1 MTVTKSKRVNCHVVL
16 AVVLI
21 TAALAGGRVSP
32 CAAQT
37 PGAAGHPNSRAE
49 QADRLVADGVAAL
62 QRSEPAA
69 AASLFRQA
77 LTLKPNDA
85 SAHTYLGVLADG
97 AGDLA
102 AAERHFAAA
111 AAAEPSSSSARNNLG
126 AVLLRRGLPKQA
138 AEQFE
143 ASLGLDKNQP
153 SALFNLAQIRFSG
166 GTPDDLRAA
175 GDLFER
181 AYALA
186 PEVEGARALV
196 VVALRLGNREA
207 AAKYFREYTERL
219 AGAGL
224 ETAAAQRAELGAA
237 LLEAGLFKEAE
248 TELTAAVKIEPANH
262 ESVVRLARVY
272 IAGKDL
278 PAAGRTLEAAVA
290 RGLNAAPI
298 YALLASVYEQSGH
311 IENAIPAMR
320 LAIQRD
326 PQSEAYRFAYGML
339 LTNAMAPK
347 AALIRLAE
355 AIELFPASPRLW
367 LALGIAHFKAG
378 SNDEAAKAF
387 RRAIELDPNYAP
399 AHAYL
404 GMTYVEVG
412 KYEQAITAYE
422 RALAVNEK
430 LGVVNYLIAEALVA
444 QAGSDAARI
453 EANLDR
459 AVKLEPSFA
468 QARLA
473 LGKLYFR
480 AGRLAEAASEL
491 EHVIKLNPELAGAY
505 YQLGRVYA
513 RLKRT
518 SEAEATMATFKRLNE
533 SSRSQER
540 EDVREIVR
548 RLAEVRF

>member
-1 MTVTKSKRVNCHVVL
+1 MMVTRSKRVNCHVVL

-21 TAALAGGRVSP
+21 TVAGMGGRLSLS
-32 CAAQT
+32 AAQT
-37 PGAAGHPNSRAE
+37 SGSAGDINSE
-49 QADRLVADGVAAL
+49 QAARLVTEGVAAL
-62 QRSEPAA
+62 KRSEPAA
-69 AASLFRQA
+69 AARLFQEA
-77 LTLKPNDA
+77 LRLRPNDV

-97 AGDLA
+97 AGDLV

-126 AVLLRRGLPKQA
+126 AVLLKRGLSKQA

-175 GDLFER
+175 GELFGR

-186 PEVEGARALV
+186 PDEEGARALV

-219 AGAGL
+219 AVNGVATSA
-224 ETAAAQRAELGAA
+224 TAARADLGTA
-237 LLEAGLFKEAE
+237 LLEGGLLKEAE
-248 TELTAAVKIEPANH
+248 TELTAVVESEPANQ
-262 ESVVRLARVY
+262 EWVVRLARVHL
-272 IAGKDL
+272 AAKDL

-290 RGLNAAPI
+290 RGINAAPI
-298 YALLASVYEQSGH
+298 YALLASVYELSGH

-326 PQSEAYRFAYGML
+326 PHSEPYRFAYGMM

-347 AALIRLAE
+347 AAVIRLAE
-355 AIELFPASPRLW
+355 AIELFPASPRLR

-378 SNDEAAKAF
+378 SNDEAAKAL
-387 RRAIELDPNYAP
+387 RRAIELDPKYAP
-399 AHAYL
+399 SHAYL

-412 KYEQAITAYE
+412 RYEEAIAAYE
-422 RALAVNEK
+422 RALAINEK
-430 LGVVNYLIAEALVA
+430 LGVVNYLVAQALLS
-444 QAGSDAARI
+444 QAGSDAARV
-453 EANLDR
+453 EANLKR
-459 AVKLEPSFA
+459 AVELEPSFA

-480 AGRLAEAASEL
+480 AGRLAEAGSEL
-491 EHVIKLNPELAGAY
+491 EQVIKLNPELAEAY
-505 YQLGRVYA
+505 YQLGRVYS

-533 SSRSQER
+533 ASRSQER
-540 EDVREIVR
+540 EDIREIVR
-548 RLAEVRF
+548 RLADVRF